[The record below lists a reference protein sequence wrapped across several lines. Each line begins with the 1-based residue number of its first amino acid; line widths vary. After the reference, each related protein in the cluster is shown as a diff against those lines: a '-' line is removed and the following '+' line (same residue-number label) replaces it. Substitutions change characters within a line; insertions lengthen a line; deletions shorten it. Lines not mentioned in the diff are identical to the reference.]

1 MDPCLCSSLFDT
13 VTGEEVAVKKIGNA
27 FDNRIDAKRTLREIK
42 LLRHMDHENV
52 LATTIEL
59 DIFTVPCTIRNL
71 FSYPLLFAVY
81 ETSAQDCFSVACA
94 TEVLCFLVSWCMKF
108 DHLLDLEQVVAIT
121 DIIRPPTRENFNDVY
136 IVYELMDTDLHQI
149 IRSNQALTEDHC
161 QVETYTFN

>member
-1 MDPCLCSSLFDT
+1 
-13 VTGEEVAVKKIGNA
+13 
-27 FDNRIDAKRTLREIK
+27 
-42 LLRHMDHENV
+42 
-52 LATTIEL
+52 
-59 DIFTVPCTIRNL
+59 
-71 FSYPLLFAVY
+71 
-81 ETSAQDCFSVACA
+81 
-94 TEVLCFLVSWCMKF
+94 MKF